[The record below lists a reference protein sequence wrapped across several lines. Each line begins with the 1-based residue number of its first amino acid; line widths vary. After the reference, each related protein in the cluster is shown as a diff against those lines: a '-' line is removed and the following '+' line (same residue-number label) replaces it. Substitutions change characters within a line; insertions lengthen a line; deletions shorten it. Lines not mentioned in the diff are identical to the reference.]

1 MIICDTGPLLAI
13 ANSKDSEH
21 IACTAALA
29 DAPGPLI
36 VPSTIVTEVCY
47 MLARLGPQA
56 EAQFLRALAAEELQ
70 VEPLTSSDFGRMAEL
85 VIQYGGFPLGAA
97 DASVV
102 AVAER
107 LGVTTVATLDHRHF
121 RQIVPKHCAAFTLL
135 PGEEQLARHQ
145 RR

>member
-1 MIICDTGPLLAI
+1 MIVCDTGPLLAI

-21 IACTAALA
+21 QSCTTALI
-29 DAPGPLI
+29 DEPGPLI
-36 VPSTIVTEVCY
+36 VPATIVTEVCY
-47 MLARLGPQA
+47 MLAKHGPQA

-85 VIQYGGFPLGAA
+85 VIQYGSFPLGAA

-107 LGVTTVATLDHRHF
+107 LGVSTVATLDHRHF
-121 RQIVPKHCAAFTLL
+121 RQVVPKHCAAFTLI